1 MKKLIGLLAFVFVC
15 SAYGCSLIAA
25 GSYPY
30 VERYKYKIAED
41 SLIGIL
47 EALKANDSS
56 LAVPER
62 YRPSDGRRGS
72 SGYWYFIYFYNKE
85 RDEIIATWT
94 RTSIDT
100 AYTTFAFVGI
110 KKREDVGNW
119 KEINHDF
126 GRKENRA
133 RKKEFK
139 ALILDRIHLPVKED

>member
-1 MKKLIGLLAFVFVC
+1 MKGLIGLLAFAVVC
-15 SAYGCSLIAA
+15 SFCGCGLIAA

-30 VERYKYKIAED
+30 AETYEYKIAED

-47 EALKANDSS
+47 ESLKANDSS
-56 LAVPER
+56 LVVPEL

-85 RDEIIATWT
+85 RDETIVTWT

-100 AYTTFAFVGI
+100 AYTTFAFVAV
-110 KKREDVGNW
+110 KKREDVSNW

-139 ALILDRIHLPVKED
+139 ALILDRIHLPIKED